1 MEAIKDIV
9 DRLGTAIHPTLIP
22 TVAALSPLLLQNKD
36 QILAVPCTTHK
47 YGPHPRHELDV
58 YTSTSHEQ
66 QPSPILVWV
75 YGGGLVS
82 GNKTE
87 TAFAEG
93 LTYHNL
99 GTFFAQRGF
108 TVVIPDYRRVDSTD
122 RATSKPTG
130 EGAVYPSG
138 GEDVSLALKWVEYNL
153 CKDKPVDVFVMG
165 HSAGGVHLATFLLDP
180 AFATHRNHLV
190 SGASPLRLRG
200 AIPASAPFKADTMV
214 PERTQAITTYFG
226 DMGEKL
232 RDCTAL
238 HQLEVFGGA
247 RVDGQDVQP
256 KWLIVE
262 AEWDPRDEILDSG
275 DKFYATAKKVIP
287 DQVEYLEL
295 KGHNHLSY
303 PWSLMVG
310 PAEDQW
316 GVQII
321 AWMRKT
327 LGQ

>member
-1 MEAIKDIV
+1 MDEIKGIV
-9 DRLGTAIHPTLIP
+9 NHLGTAILPSLLPIQD
-22 TVAALSPLLLQNKD
+22 LLGPLLIKNKD
-36 QILAVPCTTHK
+36 QILSVPSTSHK
-47 YGPHPRHELDV
+47 YGPHPRNELDV

-66 QPSPILVWV
+66 PSPILIWL
-75 YGGGLVS
+75 YGGGLVA
-82 GNKTE
+82 GDKTD
-87 TAFAEG
+87 TSFADG
-93 LTYHNL
+93 LTFHNL
-99 GTFFAQRGF
+99 GAFFAQRGF
-108 TVVIPDYRRVDSTD
+108 TVVIPDYRRVDSIDPVTH
-122 RATSKPTG
+122 KPTG

-138 GEDVSLALKWVEYNL
+138 GEDLSLALTWVEHNL
-153 CKDKPVDVFVMG
+153 CKDKSVDVFIMG
-165 HSAGGVHLATFLLDP
+165 HSAGGTHLATFLLDP
-180 AFATHRNHLV
+180 AFAAQRNRLV

-200 AIPASAPFKADTMV
+200 AIPASAPFTWDTMNL
-214 PERTQAITTYFG
+214 ERTPVITTYFG
-226 DMGEKL
+226 DMRDKL
-232 RDCTAL
+232 RDRTAQ
-238 HQLEVFGGA
+238 HQLEVFGTT
-247 RVDGQDVQP
+247 RVANQDVQP

-262 AEWDPRDEILDSG
+262 AEWDPRNEVLDSG

-310 PAEDQW
+310 QAEDQW